1 MVLVP
6 PVPGV
11 PVWGPLLAQ
20 LPDELQPVSAF
31 DTSYDLH
38 SEAELEAMI
47 GGYAQLLAERQGPAT
62 IVGVGAGGRLA
73 LDLALRCAE
82 QGQDVRRLVVVAG
95 TTPAYQ
101 VSDPV
106 LIEYLCLRELG
117 LDPALAGLPDE
128 DEAAD
133 GSLPVPDGGRAE
145 RFARFAAA
153 GGPDAQVLAHCVDG
167 YGRLVSAFAERPW
180 PVYAGDVTLIVPDA
194 GAASDP
200 ATQWERAC
208 LGDFAV
214 RRLDQLGPWSPEVL
228 AALANEVS
236 RS

>member
-1 MVLVP
+1 M
-6 PVPGV
+6 

-31 DTSYDLH
+31 DTSYDGH

-47 GGYAQLLAERQGPAT
+47 GEYAQLLAERQGSAT

-73 LDLALRCAE
+73 LELSLRCAE

-95 TTPAYQ
+95 TTPDQ

-106 LIEYLCLRELG
+106 LIEDLCLRELG
-117 LDPALAGLPDE
+117 LDPALAGLPGE
-128 DEAAD
+128 HEAAD
-133 GSLPVPDGGRAE
+133 GSL
-145 RFARFAAA
+145 
-153 GGPDAQVLAHCVDG
+153 PDAQVLAHCVDG
-167 YGRLVSAFAERPW
+167 YGRLVNAFAERPW
-180 PVYAGDVTLIVPDA
+180 PVYAGDVTLIVPD
-194 GAASDP
+194 GEAASDP
-200 ATQWERAC
+200 ATEWERAC

-214 RRLDQLGPWSPEVL
+214 RRLDQASPWSPEVL
-228 AALANEVS
+228 AELANEVS